1 MAGSQDNA
9 APGAKGDAVKQA
21 LGVQAADEFVKS
33 GMRIGLGTGST
44 AIWAIRRIAEGLAAG
59 RLRDILAVPS
69 SSQSLLAAREG
80 SIPVRSMNDPEID
93 GALDLVIDGADEF
106 DEARRL
112 TKGGGAALVK
122 EKILAYNAAHVVII
136 AGASKLVP
144 RLGRSYPIPVEVIPE
159 AQVPVERSLRK
170 LGGRPE
176 LREALRKMG
185 PVITDN
191 GNILLD
197 TYFDGGLD
205 DPRFMEGALNG
216 IPGVLGNGIFAG
228 IDPFVL
234 IGEESG
240 EIRRLG

>member
-1 MAGSQDNA
+1 MAGADEQISGA
-9 APGAKGDAVKQA
+9 AKGDAVKRA
-21 LGVQAADEFVKS
+21 LGVQAADEFVRS

-59 RLRDILAVPS
+59 RLRDIVGVPS
-69 SSQSLLAAREG
+69 STQSLLTAREG
-80 SIPVRSMNDPEID
+80 NIPLRSMNDPDID
-93 GALDLVIDGADEF
+93 GVLDLVIDGADEV
-106 DEARRL
+106 DGGGRL

-122 EKILAYNAAHVVII
+122 EKILAYNAKRVVII
-136 AGASKLVP
+136 AGASKVVS

-159 AQVPVERSLRK
+159 AQVPAERALRK
-170 LGGRPE
+170 LGGWPE

-197 TYFDGGLD
+197 TYFDAGIE
-205 DPRFMEGALNG
+205 DPVAMEAALNG

-228 IDPFVL
+228 IEAIVL
-234 IGEESG
+234 LGEEDG
-240 EIRRLG
+240 GIRRLS

>member
-1 MAGSQDNA
+1 MAESEERGPA
-9 APGAKGDAVKQA
+9 GAKGDAVKQA
-21 LGVQAADEFVKS
+21 LGVQAADEFVGS

-59 RLRDILAVPS
+59 RLRGILGVPS

-80 SIPVRSMNDPEID
+80 NIPVRSMNDPEID
-93 GALDLVIDGADEF
+93 GALDLVIDGADEV
-106 DEARRL
+106 DEGRRL

-122 EKILAYNAAHVVII
+122 EKILAYNAETVVII
-136 AGASKLVP
+136 VGASKLVS

-159 AQVPVERSLRK
+159 AQVPADRALRK

-176 LREALRKMG
+176 VRQALRKMG

-197 TYFDGGLD
+197 TYFNEGIR
-205 DPRFMEGALNG
+205 DPVAMERELNG

-228 IDPFVL
+228 IEPVIL
-234 IGEESG
+234 VGEEGG